1 MSPSNYPP
9 TDPDYSVP
17 PVRYEPKSIEEVER
31 MRNGRGPTTKANAG
45 DRNIEAHHRKQKSTA
60 NGGILMIW
68 KSMLIEGVETISAI
82 RSLQS
87 LHRSK
92 GQKK

>member
-17 PVRYEPKSIEEVER
+17 QVRYEHKSIDVYKRQLMPEIEILKHIIENKNLLLMVEY
-31 MRNGRGPTTKANAG
+31 
-45 DRNIEAHHRKQKSTA
+45 
-60 NGGILMIW
+60 LMIW

>member
-60 NGGILMIW
+60 NGGILDD
-68 KSMLIEGVETISAI
+68 LEEYTHRRVETISAI